1 MMTPEEKFATFR
13 RGRVQ
18 GNRFVRPE
26 HEMYR
31 FRSGNWGKIAPLPF
45 AKQQRGTTV
54 LIHRTFSMF
63 LFRTILLCILGTLLT
78 AGHLPAQSAGSGTA
92 ADEYFR
98 GYILKGE
105 AERAEQS
112 GDTNMALTKFRLASE
127 IFDSIAKNYPVWESQ
142 MLSYRRQK
150 VKEALTRLEA
160 KGSAAS
166 AASSSPAPAENSPAP
181 AGAPAS
187 KPSPTPSTPAPGL
200 LPQPGTG
207 NPSASNLPSLSD
219 FLQRYEQTYKQTV
232 DDLTRKNQQY
242 EADLKKWSDWYSWAS
257 GEMKAS
263 KETTNALATRSAQ
276 LEQAVVNMQKEVEA
290 GRASS
295 GELKS
300 LKAQQAQAVAQLSQA
315 QQKFVAAESAAKEAN
330 EKLMAATGKIAE
342 TSETLAKAQAER
354 DAAIKERDEAMKKT
368 DAATK
373 DRDKLAAEGL
383 GMKTELDSLRRS
395 LAENSNKAL
404 LAKNAE
410 LKKELDAAKAQIE
423 TLKSDLTKKDAEI
436 GQLKGQISTLQGE
449 LTSLR
454 QQSAT
459 YQKQVSELTLQLKEV
474 QGEMAK
480 STPESPEMQAEN
492 QMLRGIIL
500 RQLRNQARQQ
510 AAKDA
515 VIAELKKTENASKA
529 LLEQVEELS
538 STRISLTADEQKLF
552 TDPQLKEALS
562 TSGFQAT
569 LMAESD
575 TGTPAPKP
583 TDAGSPP
590 LPSATKPDTTEDLLS
605 RGNVALQS
613 DDLTAATSF
622 YEEVLRAD
630 PKNVAALIGL
640 GSAKMRAGKYA
651 DAEIALK
658 KCLTYDADNET
669 ALFNMGINYFSQ
681 QKFKESMT
689 YFERGLEKQP
699 KNSRGHHYLGI
710 IATRMGLLD
719 RAEREFKAVLAI
731 DPTYGDAH
739 FNLAVLYIS
748 WDPPKWDQART
759 HYADALKKGVKPD
772 AGLEKILSGATV
784 SAR

>member
-1 MMTPEEKFATFR
+1 MFFLR
-13 RGRVQ
+13 
-18 GNRFVRPE
+18 
-26 HEMYR
+26 
-31 FRSGNWGKIAPLPF
+31 
-45 AKQQRGTTV
+45 TV
-54 LIHRTFSMF
+54 
-63 LFRTILLCILGTLLT
+63 LLCILGTLLA

-105 AERAEQS
+105 AERAEQA
-112 GDTNMALTKFRLASE
+112 GDTSLAVTKFRLASE
-127 IFDSIAKNYPVWESQ
+127 IFDSIAKNYPVWEAQ

-150 VKEALTRLEA
+150 VKEALVRLEA
-160 KGSAAS
+160 KGSTPTAA
-166 AASSSPAPAENSPAP
+166 
-181 AGAPAS
+181 
-187 KPSPTPSTPAPGL
+187 SPTPAEATSGPVVSGGATPSPSMPAPGL
-200 LPQPGTG
+200 LPQPGAGNTG
-207 NPSASNLPSLSD
+207 SSSLPSLSD

-232 DDLTRKNQQY
+232 EDLTRKNQQY
-242 EADLKKWSDWYSWAS
+242 EADLKKWGDWYSWAS

-300 LKAQQAQAVAQLSQA
+300 LKAQQAQAAAQLSQA

-330 EKLMAATGKIAE
+330 EKLMNATAKIAE
-342 TSETLAKAQAER
+342 TAEIIAKSQAER
-354 DAAIKERDEAMKKT
+354 DAALKQRDEAMKKT
-368 DAATK
+368 EEATK

-383 GMKTELDSLRRS
+383 GMKTEIETLRRS
-395 LAENSNKAL
+395 LSENSNKAL

-410 LKKELDAAKAQIE
+410 LKKELDAAKVQIE

-436 GQLKGQISTLQGE
+436 GQLKGQLSTLQGE

-562 TSGFQAT
+562 ASGFQAT
-569 LMAESD
+569 LMAESGASTSTTPSNSPD
-575 TGTPAPKP
+575 ASTPALP
-583 TDAGSPP
+583 TK
-590 LPSATKPDTTEDLLS
+590 KPDTTEDLLS

-613 DDLTAATSF
+613 DDLAAATSF
-622 YEEVLRAD
+622 FEEVLRAD
-630 PKNVAALIGL
+630 PKNVEALIGL

-748 WDPPKWDQART
+748 WDPPKWDQARS